1 MTSPTLQGTPVSP
14 GLAFGPVHVVHA
26 GPSEVPTW
34 TIPKEEVPLELGR
47 LAAALTATA
56 EKLEERERIV
66 ARASGEKDAGI
77 LVVHRMILQDPEAL
91 KEVENTIAE
100 ERINAEAAVQK
111 LIARFMETMGSLE
124 GDSVRSYA
132 SDVSDPWRLVLDTLL
147 ARDRQEVLAS
157 HERVVVAAA
166 ELTPAV
172 LTWLEREQVLAVV
185 CEAGG
190 RFSHGAVLARSFGVP
205 CVVGLS
211 NLLNRLEQGTVLSV
225 DGGKGIIQLRPTE
238 EELDEFRARQSTLAE
253 RAEALMRDCSQPAT
267 TPDGETLTVSVNIE
281 SVRDID
287 HFDIDHV
294 DGVGLLR
301 TEFLYLERNQFPS
314 EEEQYRLYRRV
325 VEQMNGKPA
334 TLRLLDIGG
343 DKPLPYFQTPP
354 EANPALGWRGIRITL
369 QWRDLLRSQLRAL
382 LRASVAGD
390 LRILIP
396 MVTSLTEVREVHAI
410 FHEVRD
416 QLNEQGYELCE
427 DVPVGCMI
435 EVPSALFALD
445 SIVEEVDFL
454 SVGTNDLVQYLLAV
468 DRDNAWVSNLYE
480 PQHPAVLAAL
490 SSIAAA
496 AKSAG
501 KHAAVCGDLAA
512 DPAMAVLLF
521 GLGFDGVS
529 IAPQFVPE
537 VKYAMRRVTS
547 AEASRFAARAR
558 AAQVVGEVRGVLREI
573 HDAIARAA
581 T

>member
-1 MTSPTLQGTPVSP
+1 MSP
-14 GLAFGPVHVVHA
+14 GLAFGPVHVVHT

-34 TIPKEEVPLELGR
+34 TVAREEVPLELGR

-56 EKLEERERIV
+56 ETLEERERLV
-66 ARASGEKDAGI
+66 ASSAGEKDAGI

-91 KEVENTIAE
+91 REVEQTIAE

-111 LIARFMETMGSLE
+111 LIARFAETMGGLE
-124 GDSVRSYA
+124 GDSVRAYA
-132 SDVSDPWRLVLDTLL
+132 ADVSDPWRQVLDTLL
-147 ARDRQEVLAS
+147 ARDRQEVLSS

-172 LTWLEREQVLAVV
+172 VTWLEREQILGVV

-205 CVVGLS
+205 CVVGIP
-211 NLLNRLEQGTVLSV
+211 NLLNRLEQGTVLAV
-225 DGGKGIIQLRPTE
+225 DGHKGQVQLRPTE
-238 EELDEFRARQSTLAE
+238 AELEEFRSRQDVMAE
-253 RAEALMRDCSQPAT
+253 RAEALRRDCSLPAS
-267 TPDGETLTVSVNIE
+267 TPDGETLTVGVNVE
-281 SVRDID
+281 SVRDFD
-287 HFDIDHV
+287 HFDVGHV

-325 VEQMNGKPA
+325 VEQLDGKPA

-369 QWRDLLRSQLRAL
+369 QWRDLLRSQLRAM

-396 MVTSLTEVREVHAI
+396 MVSSLSEVHEVHAI
-410 FHEVRD
+410 FHEVRE
-416 QLNEQGYELCE
+416 QLAEQGYETRA
-427 DVPVGCMI
+427 DVPVGCMV
-435 EVPSALFALD
+435 EVPSALFVLERIA
-445 SIVEEVDFL
+445 EEVDFL

-480 PQHPAVLAAL
+480 PQHPAVIQAL
-490 SSIAAA
+490 SRIAAA
-496 AKSAG
+496 ARSAG
-501 KHAAVCGDLAA
+501 KSASVCGDLAA
-512 DPAMAVLLF
+512 DPAMAVLLM

-537 VKYAMRRVTS
+537 VKYAVRRV
-547 AEASRFAARAR
+547 EAARAR
-558 AAQVVGEVRGVLREI
+558 TFADTARAASLIADVHAVLEEVQAE
-573 HDAIARAA
+573 IARAKA
-581 T
+581 